1 MNGQDVLLPPE
12 LKLTSFT
19 ANYPFGVLDR
29 VALMIYRDWEG
40 SAWFRLLEWRR
51 TYDRWRIHLLTFW
64 NDEGSSFFPSG
75 SGGNAASS
83 GSLVGRGAQLIV
95 VFNH

>member
-1 MNGQDVLLPPE
+1 MALFSPE

-19 ANYPFGVLDR
+19 ANYPFGILDR
-29 VALMIYRDWEG
+29 VAMAVYRDWEN

-51 TYDRWRIHLLTFW
+51 TYDRWRFHLMAFW
-64 NDEGSSFFPSG
+64 NDEGGSLFPSVPG
-75 SGGNAASS
+75 DNAASS
-83 GSLVGRGAQLIV
+83 GSLAGRGVQLIV